1 MISQAPPRRDSDR
14 RKIRADQRGNVA
26 MIFAFALIPLTFAV
40 GTAIDYARAARLQT
54 KLNAA
59 SDAAALSGTTKPML
73 DQPLL
78 AACNRALQTFAN
90 EAVYNTSGLTLASKT
105 PAITIKETYPSGT
118 SVTVACPN
126 PGVTPPTIFTPPRVR
141 EITVTY
147 SAKSKNA
154 FGGVLGS
161 SDITIGG
168 TATASSQSAD
178 YIDIHMALDTSQSM
192 GLAATDED
200 AKRLWIATG
209 QMNGRSC
216 QFGCH
221 SRSPGE
227 PYSMEEI
234 ARRPDVNARMRID
247 VLRDATIA
255 MIDDAMSSP
264 DGGSR
269 YRFALYRIGKNA
281 GRYGAGVD
289 EYAKLSSNLG
299 AIKTKVSGLT
309 LSANDGSVGFGD
321 TDLGGTTTF
330 VRSKISANKSK
341 DDGSTQNFARKFF
354 FIVTDGLADIEGWCT
369 WGHCTAPINPTTCQT
384 FKDAGIT
391 VGIVYTTYL
400 PVKADPLNP
409 MNNQLRDEYNVMVAP
424 VASQIKPKLQEC
436 ASSGWF
442 FEASDGPSIQNAMKN
457 LFDQASKSPRLTS

>member
-1 MISQAPPRRDSDR
+1 MNSHPPFRLQCKQRP
-14 RKIRADQRGNVA
+14 IRGDQRGNVA

-59 SDAAALSGTTKPML
+59 SDATALSGTTKPML

-105 PAITIKETYPSGT
+105 PTITIKETYPSGST
-118 SVTVACPN
+118 TTVACPN
-126 PGVTPPTIFTPPRVR
+126 PVPTPPTTFTPPRIR

-161 SDITIGG
+161 SDIAIGG
-168 TATASSQSAD
+168 TATASSQSSD

-200 AKRLWIATG
+200 ARKLWIATG
-209 QMNGRSC
+209 KINGRSC

-234 ARRPDVNARMRID
+234 ARRSDVNARMRID
-247 VLRDATIA
+247 VLRDATIT
-255 MIDDAMSSP
+255 MIDDAKSSP
-264 DGGSR
+264 DGGAR
-269 YRFALYRIGKNA
+269 YRFALYRIGKNS
-281 GRYGAGVD
+281 GRYGTGVD
-289 EYAKLSSNLG
+289 EYAKLTSDLAS
-299 AIKTKVSGLT
+299 IKTKVSGLT

-321 TDLGGTTTF
+321 SDLGATTSF
-330 VRSKISANKSK
+330 VIKKISANKLK

-354 FIVTDGLADIEGWCT
+354 FIVTDGLADIEGSCT
-369 WGHCTAPINPTTCQT
+369 WGHCTAPINPATCQT
-384 FKDAGIT
+384 YKDAGIT

-400 PVKADPLNP
+400 PVKANPLDP

-424 VASQIKPKLQEC
+424 VASQIKPKLKEC
-436 ASSGWF
+436 ATSGWF
-442 FEASDGPSIQNAMKN
+442 FEASDGPSIQNAMKT